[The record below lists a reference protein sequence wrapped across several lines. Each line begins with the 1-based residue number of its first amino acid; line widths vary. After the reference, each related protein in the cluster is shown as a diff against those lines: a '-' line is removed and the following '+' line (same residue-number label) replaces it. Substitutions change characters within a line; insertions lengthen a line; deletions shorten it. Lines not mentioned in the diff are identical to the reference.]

1 MNEGF
6 RPKVDKEPTQDDF
19 IFSNEELDLNLS
31 SDETVN
37 DSLDK
42 AAQEARRIE
51 QAEVAAKIKAEEEAK
66 KQAVLKRLGVSDSYN
81 PEERIP
87 LSGRMANVF
96 EFKKPTQAE
105 ESDFEGLSSKDF
117 AEVNETK
124 REEEKDATEIEAGL
138 EKLRR
143 EQQRKAA

>member
-1 MNEGF
+1 
-6 RPKVDKEPTQDDF
+6 
-19 IFSNEELDLNLS
+19 
-31 SDETVN
+31 
-37 DSLDK
+37 
-42 AAQEARRIE
+42 
-51 QAEVAAKIKAEEEAK
+51 
-66 KQAVLKRLGVSDSYN
+66 
-81 PEERIP
+81 
-87 LSGRMANVF
+87 MANVF